1 MERMLSMPVRKICLH
16 SSLVSRVSLGSS
28 AAAMGFA
35 YRCPLGFSSG
45 VWTSSKQQQDDGRFT
60 NMIMTQG
67 LAAQCQGLGIVRF
80 GKSSSHINGGKILHS
95 GRVRVSTF
103 VAFANLSSPSSSAQS
118 SRSSTSIGSGGG
130 GGGEHGAASQVEPAA
145 GTLRKGKMVR
155 DGQPLFE
162 DFLQQGP
169 SPALVNSVAT
179 NVPYLSEAETES
191 TVKKGRIAAVVQ
203 TTEPEL
209 TEEEPVEVE
218 TPDQGAAWKGFVE
231 RVSGEWDGYGAE
243 FNFLGEPS
251 ELPSQVVPDAF
262 RDWGVEVYDWQ
273 TMCPTLGQE
282 EEPGNLAYK
291 VIRLLPTVGC
301 EADAATAYC
310 SEERDFG
317 TALAYA
323 FHANGSYN
331 AVWPGK
337 GVVRNNPDAGRTG
350 KIVVRNTDNSNEWE
364 VEHCLVK
371 KGGSS
376 RNRTRI
382 LQQFRVDDDTKVP
395 QLKNITVYVEQWD
408 GPFRNGESLG
418 GCSTSGS
425 GFATTEILEHRS
437 LTGSWKAESF
447 LAEGETSPRL
457 TFEGSGDVERSQAE
471 EIVALPMNLWSSVK
485 ASEGA
490 TSYSIEAGWLLNPG
504 QIMVSSVEYLPSGN
518 FQASRIKFEQRR

>member
-1 MERMLSMPVRKICLH
+1 
-16 SSLVSRVSLGSS
+16 
-28 AAAMGFA
+28 MGFA

-45 VWTSSKQQQDDGRFT
+45 VWRSPKLQQDDGRFT
-60 NMIMTQG
+60 KTIMTQG
-67 LAAQCQGLGIVRF
+67 LAAQCQGLGIVRL
-80 GKSSSHINGGKILHS
+80 GKSSSHIDGGKILHS
-95 GRVRVSTF
+95 GSVRVSTF
-103 VAFANLSSPSSSAQS
+103 VTFANLSSPSSAAQS
-118 SRSSTSIGSGGG
+118 SRSSTSIGSSGGG
-130 GGGEHGAASQVEPAA
+130 GGAEHGAVSQVE
-145 GTLRKGKMVR
+145 
-155 DGQPLFE
+155 GQPLFE

-169 SPALVNSVAT
+169 SPARVNSV
-179 NVPYLSEAETES
+179 
-191 TVKKGRIAAVVQ
+191 AAVVQ
-203 TTEPEL
+203 TTEPAL
-209 TEEEPVEVE
+209 TEEERVEVE

-337 GVVRNNPDAGRTG
+337 GVVRNNPDAGKTA

-371 KGGSS
+371 EGGSN

-382 LQQFRVDDDTKVP
+382 LQQFRVDDNTKVP

-425 GFATTEILEHRS
+425 GFATTEILQHTS

-471 EIVALPMNLWSSVK
+471 EIVALPKNLWSSVK

-504 QIMVSSVEYLPSGN
+504 QIMVSSVEYLPLGN